1 MTSQQQQQ
9 LSGEQLL
16 NLSPDQLLT
25 EKTVAEAAAVGRQL
39 QREVDKKREELRI
52 MVGERYR

>member
-1 MTSQQQQQ
+1 MAQ
-9 LSGEQLL
+9 LSTEQLL
-16 NLSPDQLLT
+16 QLSPDQLLT
-25 EKTVAEAAAVGRQL
+25 DHTVAEAAAVGRQL